1 MIKFSFSLPAGF
13 RGDPLVEAA
22 KKLKIKTFDRGEIVK
37 KSLDA
42 RDKGDIRYAYTVAFS
57 TSDDLLAVKNGASFC
72 EEKDYSL
79 KKATEGVFF
88 SGARPV
94 VVGEGPCGLFATLTL
109 AYLGARPILFERG
122 KSVDERTADVQCF
135 FATKRLDPDSNV
147 LFGAG
152 GAGTFSDGKL
162 NTGTNSPYVSTVLYE
177 LAKSGAPEEIVYL
190 NKPHVGTDKLRDVVK
205 ELERRILA
213 LGGEIRHG
221 TKVTEVLTQ
230 GDRLV
235 GLRTEKGDVETDRA
249 YFAIGHSARDT
260 FEMLYA
266 KGVVMVPKI
275 FSMGVRIEHLQES
288 IDRAQ
293 YGGERGILPPADYKT
308 AVEIGE
314 GNRLYTFCMCPGG
327 VVVNA
332 SGEEGGVNVNGMS
345 YYARDG
351 KNANAALLVNVSEKD
366 FGTHPLA
373 GVEFQRKWER
383 KAYALTG
390 TFLPPAQTFGDFL
403 TGATNGFSDITPTC
417 LGGVVNADLN
427 GVLPEAVARGI
438 KIGVPLMGRKI
449 KGFDAPQAVLTGPET
464 RSSCPLRILRDDTG
478 CSSIKGLYPMGE
490 GAGYAG
496 GITSAAADGIRVVLA
511 SLK

>member
-1 MIKFSFSLPAGF
+1 MIKFSFSLPAEYE
-13 RGDPLVEAA
+13 GDPLVEAA
-22 KKLKIKTFDRGEIVK
+22 KRLKIKTYERGEILK

-57 TSDDLLAVKNGASFC
+57 TD
-72 EEKDYSL
+72 EEKKALRFGGTVWEKPDDSL
-79 KKATEGVFF
+79 QKATEGVVYT
-88 SGARPV
+88 GARPV
-94 VVGEGPCGLFATLTL
+94 VVGEGPCGLFAALTL
-109 AYLGARPILFERG
+109 AYLGAKPILIERGRPI
-122 KSVDERTADVQCF
+122 DERTADVETF

-162 NTGTNSPYVSTVLYE
+162 NTGTNSPYVSTVLHE
-177 LAKSGAPEEIVYL
+177 LKKSGAPEEIVYL
-190 NKPHVGTDKLRDVVK
+190 NKPHVGTDRLRDVVK
-205 ELERRILA
+205 DMERRILS
-213 LGGEIRHG
+213 LGGEIRHE

-235 GLRTEKGDVETDRA
+235 GIRTDKGDIATDRA

-260 FEMLYA
+260 FGMLYA
-266 KGVVMVPKI
+266 KGVVMVPKT
-275 FSMGVRIEHLQES
+275 FSMGVRIEHLQRS
-288 IDRAQ
+288 VDVAQ
-293 YGGERGILPPADYKT
+293 YGRERGNLPPADYKA
-308 AVEIGE
+308 AVEIGD

-332 SGEEGGVNVNGMS
+332 SSEEGGVVVNGMS

-373 GVEFQRKWER
+373 GVEYQRQWER
-383 KAYALTG
+383 RAFELTG

-403 TGATNGFSDITPTC
+403 TGATNGFAEIAPSC

-438 KIGVPLMGRKI
+438 KIGVPLMGRRI

-464 RSSCPLRILRDDTG
+464 RSSCPLRILRDEKG
-478 CSSIKGLYPMGE
+478 CSSIRGLYPMGE

-511 SLK
+511 SLR